1 VQIILPE
8 HAVSAK
14 TVYKDGQK
22 YGKKGGKN
30 GGKKGGGV
38 GVVMLSEYED
48 HSEAPTP
55 FTALTL

>member
-1 VQIILPE
+1 MVPP
-8 HAVSAK
+8 
-14 TVYKDGQK
+14 GQPLMSK
-22 YGKKGGKN
+22 YGKYGKYGGKNGKN
-30 GGKKGGGV
+30 GGKNGGGV

>member
-1 VQIILPE
+1 M
-8 HAVSAK
+8 S
-14 TVYKDGQK
+14 K
-22 YGKKGGKN
+22 YGKYGKYGGKNGKN
-30 GGKKGGGV
+30 GGKNGGGV